1 MVSTFNVLLS
11 IFTVFLCSSGIL
23 ADLAPERTYSALD
36 LHNQY
41 RLAVNNPPAADMLE
55 MTWDDELADKAQ
67 GWADNCEFAYDPK
80 HYTAKYDSV
89 GQNLYSSDELVDI
102 FQNATATW
110 AEEKDYYIYD
120 YPCPAGQVIW
130 AKSYKLGMAVSS
142 RKCPFGQYLVVANYA
157 KGGYLGE
164 PPYTAGTPASQCPAG
179 SQPGASGMCEVTDE
193 DQLRETIG
201 LSTHKETD

>member
-1 MVSTFNVLLS
+1 MMSTFNVLLS
-11 IFTVFLCSSGIL
+11 IFTAFLCTSGIL
-23 ADLAPERTYSALD
+23 ADTAPEQTVWLIRDTICRKKLTRYMNSTLPWTCIINVSYVYEVESITTRSFLIIKID
-36 LHNQY
+36 

-120 YPCPAGQVIW
+120 YPCPAGQVCNHYTQVCH
-130 AKSYKLGMAVSS
+130 KCQPFSPEFPLPKL
-142 RKCPFGQYLVVANYA
+142 
-157 KGGYLGE
+157 
-164 PPYTAGTPASQCPAG
+164 
-179 SQPGASGMCEVTDE
+179 
-193 DQLRETIG
+193 
-201 LSTHKETD
+201 TH